1 MDASTQEAVPP
12 ATGAPAHTAQ
22 VWIIDDGL
30 IMGGGQRFGL
40 RLAEALQD
48 RGLTVRFVA
57 PARTEFAAV
66 VRAAGYE
73 LSDAVFPRLVPP
85 AINRIPEA
93 VARLRTVL
101 ESAPPGTLVIG
112 NTARCQAYVTAALLT
127 LRRWPVLVHLLHE
140 QTSVTRPTARAG

>member
-1 MDASTQEAVPP
+1 MDASTQEAVAPV
-12 ATGAPAHTAQ
+12 AGAPALPAQ

-40 RLAEALQD
+40 RRAEAFRD

-57 PARTEFAAV
+57 PAATEFGGV

-85 AINRIPEA
+85 AVSQIPEA
-93 VARLRTVL
+93 VARLREVL
-101 ESAPPGTLVIG
+101 ESAPPGTS
-112 NTARCQAYVTAALLT
+112 T
-127 LRRWPVLVHLLHE
+127 RRSSSRLASGCWTCSSTPIDRIASKE
-140 QTSVTRPTARAG
+140 ASG